1 MKVMRIEKLSRRRER
16 EDSPF
21 TDPLFSLQSPSSA
34 CDQKY
39 NEKKNEATS
48 VNRLERGSLSPLFA
62 TLPSFPSY
70 LAPPDRLILGLFWSG
85 MCKQT
90 NNKLCGCVY
99 LRNSSLNDIPIPT
112 I

>member
-1 MKVMRIEKLSRRRER
+1 MKVMRIEKMSRQRER

-39 NEKKNEATS
+39 NEKKNETTS

-62 TLPSFPSY
+62 TLPSFPPY
-70 LAPPDRLILGLFWSG
+70 LPPAGTPDTRAILERNV
-85 MCKQT
+85 QT
-90 NNKLCGCVY
+90 NE
-99 LRNSSLNDIPIPT
+99 
-112 I
+112 

>member
-1 MKVMRIEKLSRRRER
+1 MSRQRER

-62 TLPSFPSY
+62 TLPSFPPY
-70 LAPPDRLILGLFWSG
+70 LPPGTPDTRAILERNV
-85 MCKQT
+85 QT
-90 NNKLCGCVY
+90 NE
-99 LRNSSLNDIPIPT
+99 
-112 I
+112 